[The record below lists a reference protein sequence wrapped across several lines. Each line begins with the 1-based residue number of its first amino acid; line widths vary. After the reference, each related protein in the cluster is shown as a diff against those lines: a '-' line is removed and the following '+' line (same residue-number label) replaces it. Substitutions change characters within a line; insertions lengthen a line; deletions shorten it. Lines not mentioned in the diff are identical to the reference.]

1 VQAFTLG
8 EGFELTVFASSEGWD
23 LVLSQPDSLEAGRV
37 FLRQTKAP
45 MLLKKGAT
53 LRQGEIEVRG
63 LRWEVEIRFEGQIL
77 GRIRKEDFEAA
88 LSNQT

>member
-1 VQAFTLG
+1 
-8 EGFELTVFASSEGWD
+8 
-23 LVLSQPDSLEAGRV
+23 
-37 FLRQTKAP
+37 